1 MTNERRSPRKSSCFP
16 QAASRH
22 KIARRSALVVFLLAA
37 GPYRVE
43 SQPQQ
48 DAGKPIVHEAVTP
61 HVYEPGLRQMA
72 VVRAYKAG
80 DPVKVVEDLKEGGE
94 KPGGEKSP
102 ASGPVTPKTNTADM
116 TKMPK
121 TPKYRPGDPV
131 RVAPDLRESAASP
144 AVASPVLGPG
154 SNIFPVGASFDG
166 IPATGFL
173 PPDVAGAVGSD
184 QYILMVNVA
193 FAIFDKQGNLL
204 VGPSP
209 INALWAGFGGPCTTN
224 NNGDPIVRYDHL
236 ADRWLMS
243 QFALPGGAAGFHQC
257 VAISRTADPVTGGW
271 FLYDFPMIN
280 TGTGT
285 FVFPD
290 YPKFGVWP
298 DGYYM
303 GTQRGFP
310 GGGLDVWSFEREK
323 MLVGAP
329 ARAVQFAVAAPSLF
343 LLPADLDGPAPPTG
357 TPEFYGRQVDGA
369 RFGGANRLE
378 IFAFHVDW
386 SNPATSTF
394 GIAATL
400 PTAPFSSA
408 ICQGSFLEPCI
419 PQPVT
424 PIKLEA
430 LSVWTMWRLQYRN
443 FGGHETLLTN
453 HTVNAGGTQAGI
465 RWYELRRPPGGPWSI
480 FQQGTHS
487 PDNST
492 SRWMGSIAMNRTG
505 EVALGY
511 SASSTTV
518 FPSIRYAARLAT
530 DPPGTLGTEVNLM
543 AGGGSQTFG
552 IPRWGNYTTMDVDPK
567 DDCTFWYAGEYMPS
581 TSPAGWRT
589 HISSFKSPGCGVAAT
604 YMYSA
609 KIVCGLQKNR
619 EDVRLARGFYATDIN
634 IHNPSDAGAIFTKKL
649 ALTIPPGDQTPGK
662 VLPIAKDKLGPDE
675 ALEVDCEDLRHKLFP
690 GGFPSPY
697 IEGFVVIESNLSLDV
712 TAVYTTAALDEDG
725 RAIHHSGIEVMQ
737 VHERVVK
744 P

>member
-1 MTNERRSPRKSSCFP
+1 MTNEWQSPRRSLCFP
-16 QAASRH
+16 REASIH
-22 KIARRSALVVFLLAA
+22 KIVRRSALAVFVLAA
-37 GPYRVE
+37 VAGRTE
-43 SQPQQ
+43 SRPQQ
-48 DAGKPIVHEAVTP
+48 ETAKPIVHEAVAP
-61 HVYEPGLRQMA
+61 QVYEQGIRSMA

-80 DPVKVVEDLKEGGE
+80 DPVKVIEDLKEAGE
-94 KPGGEKSP
+94 KPGSEKG
-102 ASGPVTPKTNTADM
+102 AANAPVTPKTSGADL
-116 TKMPK
+116 TKVPK
-121 TPKYRPGDPV
+121 TPAYRPGDPV
-131 RVAPDLRESAASP
+131 RVMSDLRESAASP
-144 AVASPVLGPG
+144 SMASPMLGPA

-173 PPDVAGAVGSD
+173 PPDVAGAVGPD
-184 QYILMVNVA
+184 HYILMVNVA
-193 FAIFDKQGNLL
+193 FAIYDKLGNLL
-204 VGPSP
+204 VGPAP

-243 QFALPGGAAGFHQC
+243 QFALPGGPAGFHQC

-271 FLYDFPMIN
+271 FLYDFPMISS
-280 TGTGT
+280 GT

-386 SNPATSTF
+386 SNPLASTF
-394 GIAATL
+394 GLVGTL

-408 ICQGSFLEPCI
+408 ICAGSFLEPCI
-419 PQPVT
+419 PQPAT
-424 PIKLEA
+424 PVKLEA

-465 RWYELRRPPGGPWSI
+465 RWYELRRPPGGAWSM

-492 SRWMGSIAMNRTG
+492 SRWMGSVAMNKTG

-511 SASSTTV
+511 SASGSTV

-530 DPPGTLGTEVNLM
+530 DPPGSLGTEVNLM

-589 HISSFKSPGCGVAAT
+589 HISSFKSPGCGMTTT
-604 YMYSA
+604 YMYAA
-609 KIVCGLQKNR
+609 KVVCGLQKNR
-619 EDVRLARGFYATDIN
+619 EDIRLARGFYATNIN
-634 IHNPSDAGAIFTKKL
+634 IHNPSEAGAIFSKKL

-662 VLPIAKDKLGPDE
+662 ILPIAKDNLGPDE
-675 ALEVDCEDLRHKLFP
+675 ALEVDCEDLHHKLFP
-690 GGFPSPY
+690 SGFPSPY
-697 IEGFVVIESNLSLDV
+697 IEGFVVIESNVSLDV
-712 TAVYTTAALDEDG
+712 TAVYTTAALDDDA

-737 VHERVVK
+737 VHERVVNK